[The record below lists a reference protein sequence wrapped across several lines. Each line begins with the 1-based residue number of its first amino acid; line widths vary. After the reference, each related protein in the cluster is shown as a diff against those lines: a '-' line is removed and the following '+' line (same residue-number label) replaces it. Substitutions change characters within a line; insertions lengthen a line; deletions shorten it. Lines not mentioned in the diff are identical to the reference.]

1 MTGTRSE
8 ESSSG
13 GTVAAPLCKWAVAT
27 LLFFGLT
34 ACQLTPRPTPPPAGS
49 PVEQPWGAISLGRA
63 DATVN
68 DEFVAQ
74 IAASLREKAEH
85 FKAAGTGGKI
95 PYRALTLSG
104 GGAYGAYGAGVL
116 TGWTKAGT
124 RPDFDV
130 VTGIS
135 TGALMATHA
144 FLGSEFDKDLEL
156 YKEVSDRDIFRKR
169 GFARALRSDAVYDT
183 MPLRRLLSS
192 MITEEL
198 LERVAAE
205 HQNGRRLFI
214 GTTNLDADTFTI
226 WDMGMI
232 ARSTRPDRRERYID
246 VVLAS
251 ASFPIAFP
259 PVYIDVEGKFGSYTQ
274 MHADGGVRETV
285 FFFDFLEELE
295 AALAL
300 AGLEKNDI
308 QQDLYLLI
316 NGDFTA
322 VESKEYK
329 PVDGG
334 LGAVAG
340 ATVASMMNEV
350 TQGSVLRLWILA
362 MADGADFH
370 LTFVPSSFELNS
382 NPLSFDPVQ
391 GKALYDLGYRKAVE
405 GTAWA
410 TQRAPTTTEE
420 FVENVIRGV
429 TTFDRSETPEWL
441 EPEDKH

>member
-1 MTGTRSE
+1 
-8 ESSSG
+8 
-13 GTVAAPLCKWAVAT
+13 
-27 LLFFGLT
+27 
-34 ACQLTPRPTPPPAGS
+34 
-49 PVEQPWGAISLGRA
+49 
-63 DATVN
+63 
-68 DEFVAQ
+68 
-74 IAASLREKAEH
+74 
-85 FKAAGTGGKI
+85 
-95 PYRALTLSG
+95 
-104 GGAYGAYGAGVL
+104 VL

-135 TGALMATHA
+135 TGALMATHV
-144 FLGSEFDKDLEL
+144 FLGSEFDEDLEM
-156 YKEVSDRDIFRKR
+156 YKEVSNRDIFRKR
-169 GFARALRSDAVYDT
+169 GFARALQSDAVYDT

-198 LERVAAE
+198 LDRVAAE
-205 HQNGRRLFI
+205 HQTGRRLFI

-232 ARSTRPDRRERYID
+232 ARSTRPDRRKRYIE

-259 PVYIDVEGKFGSYTQ
+259 PVYIDVEGESGSYTQ
-274 MHADGGVRETV
+274 MHADGGIRETV

-295 AALAL
+295 AALAAADL
-300 AGLEKNDI
+300 QKSDI

-322 VESKEYK
+322 VDSKEYK
-329 PVDGG
+329 PIEGK

-340 ATVASMMNEV
+340 ATITSMMNEIP
-350 TQGSVLRLWILA
+350 QGSVLRLWILA

-370 LTFVPSSFELNS
+370 LAFVPPSFEFKS
-382 NPLSFDPVQ
+382 HPLSFDPVQ
-391 GKALYDLGYRKAVE
+391 GQALYDLGYSKAVE